1 MLKIPVKKG
10 NIEKALKMLKRK
22 VRNVKQL
29 EELRDTKNYSQ
40 SELLN
45 TGYRTAILDAIDLVK
60 KLTIPI
66 VSKTK

>member
-29 EELRDTKNYSQ
+29 EELRERKEYEKPS
-40 SELLN
+40 SKKRKEIIK
-45 TGYRTAILDAIDLVK
+45 AIHEQK
-60 KLTIPI
+60 KIED
-66 VSKTK
+66 V